1 METTDR
7 KPSGHWS
14 PGWLI
19 AGLLGWT
26 LLIVALV
33 GREVQRD
40 HRTTER
46 IALLDAREHFSKDLA
61 FHAWAMHNGGV
72 YMPTNEQ
79 TQPEPFLLHVT
90 ERDVV
95 TPSGRTLT
103 LANPVRMLQQVRGWF
118 PNQQEVL
125 SHLTSL
131 QPSLPESTGDAW
143 ETNALRRLAAGANE
157 VVAFTPLN
165 GAPYLRLMRPLI
177 TQPACAKC
185 HADDAPGGA
194 MRGGLSVALPMA
206 ELQAVERAHLADTA
220 GAFGLIW
227 LLGVAGL
234 GGAGWWSH
242 RRSAERQRAEAG
254 LRASEDRFRTLVDY
268 TYDWE
273 TMAGPDGAFQ
283 YVSPSCRRITGY
295 DADEFERDA
304 GLFLRIV
311 HPEDQATVHQHAELV
326 DREGPPGEMDFR
338 IVTRS
343 GEIRWINHVCQ
354 AVFTAEGR
362 CLGRRAS
369 NRDITDRKQTWQLL
383 RESEARLVEAQRIAR
398 VGSWERDLKTG
409 RVWWSPEMYRLF
421 GLPVEAATP
430 THEQALDAVHPDDR
444 SRVADAV
451 AEAIATKRDY
461 RLEYR
466 LRGADGVERFVTA
479 QGRVVPDATGQPART
494 CGVTQD
500 ITERRRAEVALRE
513 SESRY
518 RSLVENSADTIGIY
532 QDEKL
537 VFINSAGAR
546 LIGAASPAE
555 LLDQRVEHLVHPD
568 EIAAGLDR
576 LRRCLAGERGI
587 YPVESRYLRLDG
599 TPVPVEITVSLTE
612 FRNRPAF
619 QFIARDIRDRKRNEA
634 ALHASLREK
643 EVLLKEIHHRVKNNL
658 QLVSSLLNLQAAQ
671 AENPFVQSALQVTRN
686 RIGTMALLHES
697 LYQIGD
703 LARFEFPVFLEHL
716 AAQVLRSGQE
726 TGGRVRV
733 RCQADRVQLELGQ
746 AIPCALLVNELLT
759 NSLKHAFPNGRSGE
773 IGLTFHCTETGQ
785 IRLRVT
791 DNGVGLPPGLDPA
804 RASSL
809 GLQLV
814 SDLTTQLRGQLKV
827 ERAAG
832 TTVEITF
839 PLRTSN

>member
-1 METTDR
+1 MNTTDR
-7 KPSGHWS
+7 KPPGHWS

-19 AGLLGWT
+19 LGLLGWT
-26 LLIVALV
+26 ILIVALV
-33 GREVQRD
+33 GREASRE

-46 IALLDAREHFSKDLA
+46 IALLDARAHFSKDLA

-72 YMPTNEQ
+72 YTPTNEQ
-79 TQPEPFLLHVT
+79 TQPEPLLLHVA

-103 LANPVRMLQQVRGWF
+103 LANPARILQQVRGWF
-118 PNQQEVL
+118 PNQEEVL

-131 QPSLPESTGDAW
+131 QPSLPESTADAW
-143 ETNALRRLAAGANE
+143 ETNALRRLEAGAKE
-157 VVAFTPLN
+157 VVELTTLD
-165 GAPYLRLMRPLI
+165 GAPYLRLMRPLVSAA
-177 TQPACAKC
+177 TCAKC
-185 HADDAPGGA
+185 HTAAASSGA
-194 MRGGLSVALPMA
+194 VRGGLSVALPLA
-206 ELQAVERAHLADTA
+206 ELQAVERAHVADTA
-220 GAFGLIW
+220 GAFGVIW
-227 LLGVAGL
+227 LLGLAGL

-254 LRASEDRFRTLVDY
+254 LRASQDRFRTLVDY

-273 TMAGPDGAFQ
+273 TMAGLDGAFQ

-295 DADEFERDA
+295 SAEEFERDVN
-304 GLFLRIV
+304 LFLRIV
-311 HPEDQATVHQHAELV
+311 HPEDQATVRHHAELV

-338 IVTRS
+338 IVTRT
-343 GEIRWINHVCQ
+343 GEVRWINHVCQ
-354 AVFTAEGR
+354 AVFATDGR
-362 CLGRRAS
+362 CFGRRAS
-369 NRDITDRKQTWQLL
+369 NR
-383 RESEARLVEAQRIAR
+383 
-398 VGSWERDLKTG
+398 
-409 RVWWSPEMYRLF
+409 
-421 GLPVEAATP
+421 
-430 THEQALDAVHPDDR
+430 
-444 SRVADAV
+444 
-451 AEAIATKRDY
+451 
-461 RLEYR
+461 
-466 LRGADGVERFVTA
+466 
-479 QGRVVPDATGQPART
+479 
-494 CGVTQD
+494 D

-513 SESRY
+513 SELRY
-518 RSLVENSADTIGIY
+518 RSLVENSADAIGIY

-546 LIGAASPAE
+546 LVGAASPAE
-555 LLDQRVEHLVHPD
+555 LLDRRVEHLVHPD
-568 EIAAGLDR
+568 DIAPGRER
-576 LRRCLAGERGI
+576 LHRCLAGEEGI

-599 TPVPVEITVSLTE
+599 TPVPVEITVSVTE

-619 QFIARDIRDRKRNEA
+619 QFIARDIRERKRAEA
-634 ALHASLREK
+634 ALQASLREK

-671 AENPFVQSALQVTRN
+671 AENPFVQSALLVTRN

-733 RCQADRVQLELGQ
+733 RCQADRIQLELGQ

-773 IGLTFHCTETGQ
+773 IGLTFHCTEPGQ

-804 RASSL
+804 HASSL